1 MKDAYNIDSITITEL
16 VYNGLSTKWYFP
28 IVTFTNKEHIINKC
42 NHISSYKFLFFVLF
56 TNS

>member
-28 IVTFTNKEHIINKC
+28 IVTFTNKEHIIFLYYSLIRSHTKR
-42 NHISSYKFLFFVLF
+42 SYHYY
-56 TNS
+56 